1 MTNLSPALAT
11 LDRIAAAIAA
21 VGYAVE
27 PDFLPAT
34 LVARLGARAHALDAT
49 GALRPAGI
57 GRGDT
62 RTIATAVR
70 GDRILWLDARTP
82 EPSERAVLEA
92 LDALRLALNQ
102 RLLLGLF
109 ELEVHYA
116 IYPARAGYAAHRDR
130 FRDDDA
136 RVLSCVVYLNEDWDA
151 EHGGALRLHLEGG
164 ATHDVLPRAGT
175 LVAFLSERLV
185 HEVLPAKR
193 ERVSL
198 AGWFRRRA

>member
-1 MTNLSPALAT
+1 MTNLPPAPAT
-11 LDRIAAAIAA
+11 LDRIAAAVATL
-21 VGYAVE
+21 GYAVE

-34 LVARLGARAHALDAT
+34 LTARLGARAHALDAA

-57 GRGDT
+57 GRRGA
-62 RTIATAVR
+62 RTIATGVR
-70 GDRILWLDARTP
+70 GDRIQWLDAHTP
-82 EPSERAVLEA
+82 DPSERAVLDA

-116 IYPARAGYAAHRDR
+116 IYPPGAGYSAHRDR

-151 EHGGALRLHLEGG
+151 EHGGALRLRLAGG
-164 ATHDVLPRAGT
+164 ATHDVLPRSGT

-185 HEVLPAKR
+185 HEVLPATR